1 MHDGKNDALQIK
13 IGRRKLSLAN
23 ISDNQ
28 VGNSLA
34 RCTKATLATTMH
46 LMTMIIM
53 SGKGE
58 AVREEREVEEEEDDD
73 DDEEIVEDR

>member
-1 MHDGKNDALQIK
+1 MK
-13 IGRRKLSLAN
+13 IGRKKLCLAN

-28 VGNSLA
+28 VGNSQTV
-34 RCTKATLATTMH
+34 CTKATLATTMH

-58 AVREEREVEEEEDDD
+58 AVREEREAEEEEDDDDDD